1 MTRWGVRPQTPV
13 SMATRDIGSWTAFLM
28 MAFAVVG
35 LLGAFATYAAQIPLE
50 RALAR
55 ETALD
60 QAWVAERSDDKT
72 QLALLQDALG
82 DSADKIGTTEASLQA
97 ERVRMRAAFQAEAED
112 VGFRLRIVIAA
123 FTVTGGLFGAF
134 VLAIVRR
141 G

>member
-1 MTRWGVRPQTPV
+1 
-13 SMATRDIGSWTAFLM
+13 MATRDIGSWTAFLM

-35 LLGAFATYAAQIPLE
+35 LLGAFSTYAAQIPLDRE
-50 RALAR
+50 LAR
-55 ETALD
+55 EATLD
-60 QAWVAERSDDKT
+60 QALAAERAGDTAQIK
-72 QLALLQDALG
+72 LLQEALG
-82 DSADKIGTTEASLQA
+82 DSADKIGSTETSLQA
-97 ERVRMRAAFQAEAED
+97 ERLRMRAAFQAEADD

>member
-1 MTRWGVRPQTPV
+1 
-13 SMATRDIGSWTAFLM
+13 M

-60 QAWVAERSDDKT
+60 QAWVAERSGDKT

>member
-1 MTRWGVRPQTPV
+1 
-13 SMATRDIGSWTAFLM
+13 MATREIGSWTAFLM

-35 LLGAFATYAAQIPLE
+35 LLGAFATYAAQIPLD

-60 QAWVAERSDDKT
+60 QALAAERAGDGGR
-72 QLALLQDALG
+72 LGLLQDALG

-97 ERVRMRAAFQAEAED
+97 ERLRMRSAFQAEADD

>member
-1 MTRWGVRPQTPV
+1 
-13 SMATRDIGSWTAFLM
+13 MATREIGSWTAFLM

-35 LLGAFATYAAQIPLE
+35 LLAAFATYAAQIPLDRE
-50 RALAR
+50 LAR

-60 QAWVAERSDDKT
+60 QVLAAERAGDQTRIK
-72 QLALLQDALG
+72 LLQDALG
-82 DSADKIGTTEASLQA
+82 DSADKIGSTEASLQA
-97 ERVRMRAAFQAEAED
+97 ERMRMRAAFQAEADD

-123 FTVTGGLFGAF
+123 FTVTGALFGAF

>member
-1 MTRWGVRPQTPV
+1 
-13 SMATRDIGSWTAFLM
+13 MATREIGSWTAFLM

-35 LLGAFATYAAQIPLE
+35 LLGAFATYAAQIPLD

-60 QAWVAERSDDKT
+60 QALAAERGGDKT
-72 QLALLQDALG
+72 RLALLQDALG

-97 ERVRMRAAFQAEAED
+97 ERLRMRSAFQAEADD

>member
-1 MTRWGVRPQTPV
+1 
-13 SMATRDIGSWTAFLM
+13 MATREIGSWTAFLM

-35 LLGAFATYAAQIPLE
+35 LLAAFATYAAQIPLDRE
-50 RALAR
+50 LAR

-60 QAWVAERSDDKT
+60 QVLAAERAGDQTRIK
-72 QLALLQDALG
+72 LLQDALG
-82 DSADKIGTTEASLQA
+82 DSADKIGSTEASLQA
-97 ERVRMRAAFQAEAED
+97 ERVRMRAAFQAEADD

-123 FTVTGGLFGAF
+123 FTVTGALFGAF